1 MESNGAQKGYRRI
14 MVAGEPH
21 DFPETMSEE
30 EIAKVLQR
38 EYGKPEPIRSLGAP
52 PGVRAAVGAATNEI
66 DRLKTL
72 QRFYPDAE
80 PYGDDNFVI
89 TDPGTKRRRLYNEEN
104 TKIFGIPIPTAGD
117 IASVGPEIAEAIGAG
132 MGAAVG
138 VLGAP
143 FGGPILGAG
152 AGGATARTLYE
163 AAARQGLG
171 TTESQ
176 SPLAIGLNT
185 TGSIASN
192 AAGQGFGGLL
202 EKYGL
207 PAFEASSRY
216 IGGKLGDAG
225 REVSAAA
232 RRLGVPLTA
241 GVATQNPM
249 IESVEAGLSQMPFG
263 RTPVVNRAEEMFAKL
278 QEKASDIAR
287 QLSGGKAPLTEA
299 GHIGEFLKGAAKDA
313 SVRFLKQREALDDAF
328 VNRIGQDTAIPID
341 NLLKLRQEW
350 GQRIARAPKSETANY
365 GKALETLDALIED
378 AGQSGMLPLDL
389 LRKTRT
395 GLFADIHNPQATTA
409 GWTDSS
415 TRNAEKILNAVRSDI
430 YDAAESFGPDV
441 KQALKLHD
449 RYVRFNRA
457 VNLPVLEQIEKNQL
471 DERVLNYA
479 MQATNEGSARLTAL
493 KRNLKPEEWDTVAGS
508 VFQRLGT
515 PLKGQREG
523 LELGAEVNQFS
534 PATFISNWANLSNSA
549 KKTLFAG
556 SRYKEIQPY
565 IDDLVKVSQ
574 GIKSNTKIKNF
585 SNTANAQGV
594 AGAILGLTGFGAGYN
609 SEEGFNVGASVAP
622 TIGAALATRSLG
634 RLIESKP
641 FLDWA
646 TRTVSIVADNPNAW
660 PKQLSRV
667 LAIAELEPTLKP
679 EVYDYYQSMIDA
691 QKQAEEKK
699 KSPNQPAEAP

>member
-1 MESNGAQKGYRRI
+1 MANNSDVPSGYKRRW
-14 MVAGEPH
+14 VAGEDQPY
-21 DFPETMSEE
+21 DFPETMSDA
-30 EIAKVLQR
+30 EIAKVFQQK
-38 EYGKPEPIRSLGAP
+38 YGKPEPIKSLGAP
-52 PGVRAAVGAATNEI
+52 TGVRAAVGAATNEI

-80 PYGDDNFVI
+80 PYGDDNFAY
-89 TDPGTKRRRLYNEEN
+89 TDPGTNRRRLYNEQN
-104 TKIFGIPIPTAGD
+104 TKILGIPVPTAGD
-117 IASVGPEIAEAIGAG
+117 IASAGPEIAEAIGAG
-132 MGAAVG
+132 MGAVVG
-138 VLGAP
+138 VPGAP

-152 AGGATARTLYE
+152 AGGAAARKLYE
-163 AAARQGLG
+163 LAATHGLG
-171 TTESQ
+171 TTESR
-176 SPLAIGLNT
+176 SPSSMALDTIG
-185 TGSIASN
+185 SVASN
-192 AAGQGFGGLL
+192 MAGQGFGGLL

-207 PAFEASSRY
+207 PAFQASSRY

-225 REVSAAA
+225 REVTAAA

-278 QEKASDIAR
+278 QEKAGDIAR

-299 GHIGEFLKGAAKDA
+299 GQVGDFLKGAAKDA
-313 SVRFLKQREALDDAF
+313 SERFLKQREALDDAF
-328 VNRIGQDTAIPID
+328 ANRIGRDTAIPID
-341 NLLKLRQEW
+341 NLLKLRYEW
-350 GQRIARAPKSETANY
+350 AQKIAKAPKTETANY
-365 GKALETLDALIED
+365 GKALDTLDSLIED
-378 AGQSGMLPLDL
+378 AGKNGMLPLDL

-493 KRNLKPEEWDTVAGS
+493 KRNLKPEEWDTVVGS
-508 VFQRLGT
+508 VFQRMGMPT
-515 PLKGQREG
+515 KGQREG
-523 LELGAEVNQFS
+523 LELGADVNQFS

-594 AGAILGLTGFGAGYN
+594 AGAILGLTGFGAGYD
-609 SEEGFNVGASVAP
+609 SEDGFNVGASILP
-622 TIGAALATRSLG
+622 TIGAAVTTRSLG

-646 TRTVSIVADNPNAW
+646 TKTVGIVADNPNAW

-667 LAIAELEPTLKP
+667 LTIAELEPTLKP
-679 EVYDYYQSMIDA
+679 EVYDYYQAMLEQ
-691 QKQAEEKK
+691 QKKESPGKK
-699 KSPNQPAEAP
+699 AEAP